1 MPQGFT
7 ESPYF
12 LQILIADMDNTKSPR
27 GSTFLLYIN
36 DFFFCP
42 SPQASSLAKL
52 LAIKEHEVGKE

>member
-27 GSTFLLYIN
+27 GSTFLLYMN
-36 DFFFCP
+36 DFFCP
-42 SPQASSLAKL
+42 SSKASSLAKL
-52 LAIKEHEVGKE
+52 LAIKEHEVGKD